1 VWKEASASSAS
12 AEQRGLI
19 TRLVALVPN
28 HLVPAEFFIRLEIF
42 IINVGTLRHELG
54 VELSR
59 PLIVIEGKV

>member
-1 VWKEASASSAS
+1 VWKEASA
-12 AEQRGLI
+12 ELRGLI

-42 IINVGTLRHELG
+42 ISNVGTLRHELG

-59 PLIVIEGKV
+59 PRIVIEGKV